1 MSKCP
6 ICSNPLSYVEQYK
19 QWYCHTCKAYKVP
32 AAAPAQT
39 HAPYQQQPAHQPYHQ
54 PGYQAQPQYSQ
65 PPAQQ
70 QAYAQPQ
77 PQPAYQPQY
86 QPGIAGGDLVCRIE
100 HSPSFSVLIFSLK
113 AGQSVLTEKGAMM
126 YMHNTI
132 DIATHG
138 RQGGIMKG
146 LVTSALGGE
155 SFFVNTYTAT
165 RGPGELALVGPTMG
179 DIRAIDVTMQ
189 PMILQSGAF
198 LASHPTVGLDTK
210 WQGLKGFLSERDFV
224 MLRASGQGKVW
235 VSSFGAIIERDLHP
249 GEVLSVD
256 TGHLVAFPDTMQFS
270 VRRVGNWKSTILSG
284 EGLVT
289 DLVGPGKVLL
299 QTRTIGAFA
308 ASLIP
313 YLPQK

>member
-1 MSKCP
+1 
-6 ICSNPLSYVEQYK
+6 
-19 QWYCHTCKAYKVP
+19 
-32 AAAPAQT
+32 
-39 HAPYQQQPAHQPYHQ
+39 
-54 PGYQAQPQYSQ
+54 
-65 PPAQQ
+65 
-70 QAYAQPQ
+70 
-77 PQPAYQPQY
+77 
-86 QPGIAGGDLVCRIE
+86 
-100 HSPSFSVLIFSLK
+100 
-113 AGQSVLTEKGAMM
+113 MM

-132 DIATHG
+132 DIETHG
-138 RQGGIMKG
+138 RKGG
-146 LVTSALGGE
+146 LTTALLGGE

-165 RGPGELALVGPTMG
+165 RGAGELALVGPTMG
-179 DIRAIDVTMQ
+179 DIKALDTTSTS
-189 PMILQSGAF
+189 MILQSGAF
-198 LASHPTVGLDTK
+198 LASYPTVTLDTK

-224 MLRASGQGKVW
+224 MLRASGPGKVW
-235 VSSFGAIIERDLHP
+235 VASFGAIIEKDLQP

-313 YLPQK
+313 YLPDRK

>member
-1 MSKCP
+1 MS
-6 ICSNPLSYVEQYK
+6 V
-19 QWYCHTCKAYKVP
+19 
-32 AAAPAQT
+32 
-39 HAPYQQQPAHQPYHQ
+39 
-54 PGYQAQPQYSQ
+54 
-65 PPAQQ
+65 
-70 QAYAQPQ
+70 
-77 PQPAYQPQY
+77 
-86 QPGIAGGDLVCRIE
+86 DLVCRIE
-100 HSPSFSVLIFSLK
+100 QAPSFSVLIFTLK
-113 AGQSVLTEKGAMM
+113 PGQKVLTEKGAMM

-132 DIATHG
+132 DIETHG
-138 RQGGIMKG
+138 RKGG
-146 LVTSALGGE
+146 LTTALLGGE

-165 RGPGELALVGPTMG
+165 RGAGELALVGPTMG
-179 DIRAIDVTMQ
+179 DIKALDTTSTS
-189 PMILQSGAF
+189 MILQSGAF
-198 LASHPTVGLDTK
+198 LASYPTVTLDTK

-224 MLRASGQGKVW
+224 MLRASGPGKVW
-235 VSSFGAIIERDLHP
+235 VASFGAIIEKDLQP

-313 YLPQK
+313 YLPDRK

>member
-1 MSKCP
+1 
-6 ICSNPLSYVEQYK
+6 
-19 QWYCHTCKAYKVP
+19 
-32 AAAPAQT
+32 
-39 HAPYQQQPAHQPYHQ
+39 
-54 PGYQAQPQYSQ
+54 
-65 PPAQQ
+65 
-70 QAYAQPQ
+70 
-77 PQPAYQPQY
+77 
-86 QPGIAGGDLVCRIE
+86 
-100 HSPSFSVLIFSLK
+100 
-113 AGQSVLTEKGAMM
+113 M

-132 DIATHG
+132 DIETHG
-138 RQGGIMKG
+138 RKGGVMKG

-179 DIRAIDVTMQ
+179 DIRALDVSSR

-198 LASHPTVGLDTK
+198 LASYPTVDLDTK
-210 WQGLKGFLSERDFV
+210 WQGLKGFLSEKDFV

-235 VSSFGAIIERDLHP
+235 VSTFGAIMEKDLQP
-249 GEVLSVD
+249 GETLSVD

-308 ASLIP
+308 VSLIP
-313 YLPQK
+313 FLPQQK